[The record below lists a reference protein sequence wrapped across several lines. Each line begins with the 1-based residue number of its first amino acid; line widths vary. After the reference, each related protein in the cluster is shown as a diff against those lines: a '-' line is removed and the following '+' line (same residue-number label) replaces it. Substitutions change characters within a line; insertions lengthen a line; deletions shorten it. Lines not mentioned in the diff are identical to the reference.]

1 MIYQL
6 PNGRIIELSVE
17 QFLELNDTEVR
28 ELNGLSFAYS
38 LECSNPFYNLY
49 SSKSTLD
56 KILSEDLEEDE
67 EFEPDLFDIISLDP
81 RERLEDDYFHS
92 DDI

>member
-17 QFLELNDTEVR
+17 QYLDMTDSDVKD
-28 ELNGLSFAYS
+28 LNGLSSSYS
-38 LECSNPFYNLY
+38 LECNNPFYNLFAG
-49 SSKSTLD
+49 SSIEKIIGEELELD
-56 KILSEDLEEDE
+56 D
-67 EFEPDLFDIISLDP
+67 EFEPDLFDVINTDP
-81 RERLEDDYFHS
+81 TDRLSDEYFYS

>member
-17 QFLELNDTEVR
+17 QFLELDDTEVK
-28 ELNGLSFAYS
+28 ELNGLSSAYS

-49 SSKSTLD
+49 SNGSTLD
-56 KILSEDLEEDE
+56 KALADELDEDE

-81 RERLEDDYFHS
+81 LERLEDDYFHP

>member
-17 QFLELNDTEVR
+17 QFLELDDIEVR
-28 ELNGLSFAYS
+28 ELNGLSSAYS

-49 SSKSTLD
+49 STGSQAD
-56 KILSEDLEEDE
+56 KLVVQELIHDD
-67 EFEPDLFDIISLDP
+67 EFEPDLFDIINLDP
-81 RERLEDDYFHS
+81 SEKLEDDYFHS

>member
-17 QFLELNDTEVR
+17 QFLELDDTEVK
-28 ELNGLSFAYS
+28 ELNGLSSAYS

-49 SSKSTLD
+49 STGSSRDAAIAEELLD
-56 KILSEDLEEDE
+56 DD

-81 RERLEDDYFHS
+81 TEKFEDDYFHP

>member
-17 QFLELNDTEVR
+17 QFLELDDTEVK
-28 ELNGLSFAYS
+28 ELNGLSSAYS

-49 SSKSTLD
+49 SNGSTLD
-56 KILSEDLEEDE
+56 KALADELDEDE

-81 RERLEDDYFHS
+81 IERFEDDYFHP

>member
-17 QFLELNDTEVR
+17 QFLELDDTEVK
-28 ELNGLSFAYS
+28 ELNGLSSAYS

-49 SSKSTLD
+49 SNGSTLD
-56 KILSEDLEEDE
+56 KALADELDEDE

-81 RERLEDDYFHS
+81 LERFEDDYFHP

>member
-17 QFLELNDTEVR
+17 QYLELTDTDVKD
-28 ELNGLSFAYS
+28 LNGLSSSYS
-38 LECSNPFYNLY
+38 LECNNPFYNLFAGTGIE
-49 SSKSTLD
+49 KTLG
-56 KILSEDLEEDE
+56 KELESDDD
-67 EFEPDLFDIISLDP
+67 FEPDLFDVITTDP
-81 RERLEDDYFHS
+81 IDRLTDDYFHS

>member
-17 QFLELNDTEVR
+17 QFLELDDIEVK
-28 ELNGLSFAYS
+28 ELNGLSSAYS

-49 SSKSTLD
+49 STGSGVDKSLA
-56 KILSEDLEEDE
+56 EELYYDE
-67 EFEPDLFDIISLDP
+67 EFEPDLFEIINLDP
-81 RERLEDDYFHS
+81 NEKFEDDYFHP

>member
-17 QFLELNDTEVR
+17 QFLELDDTEVK
-28 ELNGLSFAYS
+28 ELNGLSSAYS

-49 SSKSTLD
+49 SNGSTLD
-56 KILSEDLEEDE
+56 KALADKLDEDE

-81 RERLEDDYFHS
+81 IERFEDDYFHP

>member
-17 QFLELNDTEVR
+17 QFLELDDVEVR
-28 ELNGLSFAYS
+28 ELNGLSSAYS

-49 SSKSTLD
+49 STGSQAD
-56 KILSEDLEEDE
+56 KLVVQELIHDD
-67 EFEPDLFDIISLDP
+67 EFEPDLFDIINLDP
-81 RERLEDDYFHS
+81 SEKLEDDYFHS

>member
-17 QFLELNDTEVR
+17 QFLELDDTEVK
-28 ELNGLSFAYS
+28 ELNGLSSAYS
-38 LECSNPFYNLY
+38 LECSNPFYSLFANGNNE
-49 SSKSTLD
+49 D
-56 KILSEDLEEDE
+56 KTVVKELLSDDD
-67 EFEPDLFDIISLDP
+67 FEPDLFEIDP
-81 RERLEDDYFHS
+81 NEKLEDDYFHP

>member
-17 QFLELNDTEVR
+17 QFLELDDIEVR
-28 ELNGLSFAYS
+28 ELNGLSSAYS

-49 SSKSTLD
+49 STGSSYDKKIVEELLD
-56 KILSEDLEEDE
+56 DD
-67 EFEPDLFDIISLDP
+67 EFEPDLFDMINLDP
-81 RERLEDDYFHS
+81 EEKLEDDYFHP

>member
-17 QFLELNDTEVR
+17 QFLELDDTEVK
-28 ELNGLSFAYS
+28 ELNGLSSAYS

-49 SSKSTLD
+49 STGSSRDAALAEELLD
-56 KILSEDLEEDE
+56 DD
-67 EFEPDLFDIISLDP
+67 EFEPDLFDIINLDP
-81 RERLEDDYFHS
+81 TEKFEDDYFHP

>member
-17 QFLELNDTEVR
+17 QFLELDDVEVR
-28 ELNGLSFAYS
+28 ELNGLSSAYS

-49 SSKSTLD
+49 STG
-56 KILSEDLEEDE
+56 
-67 EFEPDLFDIISLDP
+67 
-81 RERLEDDYFHS
+81 
-92 DDI
+92 

>member
-17 QFLELNDTEVR
+17 QFLELNDVEVR
-28 ELNGLSFAYS
+28 ELNGLSSAYS

-49 SSKSTLD
+49 STGSTAD
-56 KILSEDLEEDE
+56 KLVVEELLHDD
-67 EFEPDLFDIISLDP
+67 EFEPDLFDYVNLDP
-81 RERLEDDYFHS
+81 TNKFKDDYFHP

>member
-17 QFLELNDTEVR
+17 QFLELDDIEVK
-28 ELNGLSFAYS
+28 ELNGLSSAYS

-49 SSKSTLD
+49 STGSSKD
-56 KILSEDLEEDE
+56 AAIAEELLYDD
-67 EFEPDLFDIISLDP
+67 EFEPDLFDIINLDP
-81 RERLEDDYFHS
+81 TEKFEDDYFHP

>member
-17 QFLELNDTEVR
+17 QFLELNDTEVN
-28 ELNGLSFAYS
+28 ELNGLSSAYS
-38 LECSNPFYNLY
+38 LECNNPFYNLFAKGDKE
-49 SSKSTLD
+49 SKRVAKELVN
-56 KILSEDLEEDE
+56 EQ
-67 EFEPDLFDIISLDP
+67 EFEPSLFDIDP
-81 RERLEDDYFHS
+81 LEKLEDDYFHP

>member
-17 QFLELNDTEVR
+17 QFLELDDVEVR
-28 ELNGLSFAYS
+28 ELNGLSSAYS

-49 SSKSTLD
+49 STGSTAD
-56 KILSEDLEEDE
+56 KLVVEELLYDD
-67 EFEPDLFDIISLDP
+67 EFEPDLFDYVNLDP
-81 RERLEDDYFHS
+81 TNKFEDDYFHP

>member
-17 QFLELNDTEVR
+17 QFLELDDTEVK
-28 ELNGLSFAYS
+28 ELNGLSSAYS
-38 LECSNPFYNLY
+38 LECSNPFYNLFANG
-49 SSKSTLD
+49 D
-56 KILSEDLEEDE
+56 KTSRVMAEDLASQED
-67 EFEPDLFDIISLDP
+67 FEPKLFEIDP
-81 RERLEDDYFHS
+81 LEKLEDDYFHP

>member
-17 QFLELNDTEVR
+17 QFLELDDTEVK
-28 ELNGLSFAYS
+28 ELNGLSSAYS

-49 SSKSTLD
+49 ATGNKEDKTVVKELLD
-56 KILSEDLEEDE
+56 DD
-67 EFEPDLFDIISLDP
+67 EFEPDLFDMINLDP
-81 RERLEDDYFHS
+81 VEKLEDDYFHP

>member
-17 QFLELNDTEVR
+17 QFLELDDTEVK
-28 ELNGLSFAYS
+28 ELNGLSSAYS
-38 LECSNPFYNLY
+38 LECSNPFYNLFANGD
-49 SSKSTLD
+49 SSSRVLAEE
-56 KILSEDLEEDE
+56 LASQED
-67 EFEPDLFDIISLDP
+67 FEPNLFDIDP
-81 RERLEDDYFHS
+81 IEKLEDDYFHP

>member
-17 QFLELNDTEVR
+17 QFLELDDTEVKQ
-28 ELNGLSFAYS
+28 LNGLSSAYS

-49 SSKSTLD
+49 STGSSRDAALAEELLD
-56 KILSEDLEEDE
+56 DD
-67 EFEPDLFDIISLDP
+67 EFEPDLFDIINLDP
-81 RERLEDDYFHS
+81 TEKFEDDYFHP

>member
-17 QFLELNDTEVR
+17 QFLELDDVEVR
-28 ELNGLSFAYS
+28 ELNGLSSAYS

-49 SSKSTLD
+49 STGSQVD
-56 KILSEDLEEDE
+56 KLVVQELIYDD
-67 EFEPDLFDIISLDP
+67 EFEPDLFDIINLDP
-81 RERLEDDYFHS
+81 TEKFEDDYFHP

>member
-17 QFLELNDTEVR
+17 QFLELDDTEVK
-28 ELNGLSFAYS
+28 ELNGLSSAYS

-49 SSKSTLD
+49 SNGSTLD
-56 KILSEDLEEDE
+56 KALADELDEDE

-81 RERLEDDYFHS
+81 LERYEDDYFHP